1 MKSRSLVA
9 SLLVVASLSTA
20 SFVVQAGDSPQETVK
35 PSSINAR
42 DLKEG
47 DRAPDMLMRK
57 ESAVSDWKKRGL
69 KQPEEDSQW
78 TRVGDKFVLLKT
90 TNGTILEITPVKK

>member
-1 MKSRSLVA
+1 M
-9 SLLVVASLSTA
+9 
-20 SFVVQAGDSPQETVK
+20 Q

-47 DRAPDMLMRK
+47 DRAPDILMRK
-57 ESAVSDWKKRGL
+57 ESAIKDWEKRGL
-69 KQPEEDSQW
+69 KNPGEDNQW
-78 TRVGDKFVLLKT
+78 AKAADKYVLLKT

>member
-20 SFVVQAGDSPQETVK
+20 SFVVQAGDSPQETVQ
-35 PSSINAR
+35 PSNINAR

-47 DRAPDMLMRK
+47 DRAPDILMRK
-57 ESAVSDWKKRGL
+57 ESAVTDWKKRGL

-78 TRVGDKFVLLKT
+78 ARVGNRFVLLKT
-90 TNGTILEITPVKK
+90 TNGTILEITPVKQ

>member
-1 MKSRSLVA
+1 MKNKPLIA
-9 SLLVVASLSTA
+9 CLVVAASLSTA
-20 SFVVQAGDSPQETVK
+20 SFVVQAADTPQKTVQ
-35 PSSINAR
+35 PSSINKR

-47 DRAPDMLMRK
+47 DRAPDILMRK

-69 KQPEEDSQW
+69 KQPEQDSQW
-78 TRVGDKFVLLKT
+78 ARVGDKFVLLKT